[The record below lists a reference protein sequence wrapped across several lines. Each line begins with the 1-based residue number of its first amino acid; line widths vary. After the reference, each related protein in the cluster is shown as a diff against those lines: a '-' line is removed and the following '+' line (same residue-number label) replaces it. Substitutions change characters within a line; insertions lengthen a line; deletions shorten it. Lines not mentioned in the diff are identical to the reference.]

1 MAPDLT
7 VPFAPRNMMVTS
19 PYIIGMTDIRWDNPR
34 LIPQN
39 NGLQI
44 TGVNVYRAIENP
56 YGPYELITD
65 SPVGVL
71 FYRDQTQEELVTED
85 VTATLKY
92 SIEPDGYWRV
102 YAQHKPIVTL
112 GSNGKMSDRV
122 EDVKVEIDNGD
133 GIFIEV
139 PAFTLNG
146 KTGEVVLISKP
157 TFNYA
162 VEQVIPPR
170 LPWPPNGKVK
180 ITYRYL
186 KHSVLSVL
194 GQRIFYKA
202 TTVAVDPKDNSKRI
216 ETPLD
221 EVEFRSTI
229 DIEEIDWIWREA
241 MKRNGYIL
249 EQAGERVK
257 VFVRKSLGEKCP
269 HYQYG
274 YGQSF
279 NDCVQCYG
287 TNILGGYFG
296 PIDIIIAPPEA
307 EKAIELLD
315 MGLHIRYDYETWS
328 GAFPT
333 LKERDVIV
341 RQSNERFTIGPVNY
355 QGARGAVYQ
364 QHFTIAYIDE
374 GDIRYRIPITGGEAS
389 VPPSTDL
396 YREKRKSDASPVIND
411 KPEIPKDRIIRGKT
425 VTFENITF

>member
-1 MAPDLT
+1 MPVYHSGKLSRTGRPDFNYPLRPMAPDLT

-216 ETPLD
+216 EKIG
-221 EVEFRSTI
+221 RASC
-229 DIEEIDWIWREA
+229 R
-241 MKRNGYIL
+241 
-249 EQAGERVK
+249 ERV
-257 VFVRKSLGEKCP
+257 
-269 HYQYG
+269 
-274 YGQSF
+274 
-279 NDCVQCYG
+279 
-287 TNILGGYFG
+287 
-296 PIDIIIAPPEA
+296 
-307 EKAIELLD
+307 
-315 MGLHIRYDYETWS
+315 
-328 GAFPT
+328 
-333 LKERDVIV
+333 
-341 RQSNERFTIGPVNY
+341 
-355 QGARGAVYQ
+355 
-364 QHFTIAYIDE
+364 
-374 GDIRYRIPITGGEAS
+374 
-389 VPPSTDL
+389 
-396 YREKRKSDASPVIND
+396 
-411 KPEIPKDRIIRGKT
+411 
-425 VTFENITF
+425 